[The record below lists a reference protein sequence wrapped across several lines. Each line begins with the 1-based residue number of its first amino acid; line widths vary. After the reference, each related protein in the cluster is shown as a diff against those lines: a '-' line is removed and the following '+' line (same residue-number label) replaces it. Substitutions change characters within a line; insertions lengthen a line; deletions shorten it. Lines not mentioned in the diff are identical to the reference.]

1 MFLNIQIGLSRWGA
15 VDLIF
20 AQIALALLN
29 PPQRQIGARLTHA
42 QALRQCMFVGV
53 LQVLHDEQVTVVQ
66 GHKPFLLRGA
76 VSDYEVPR
84 GSKAHAG
91 DARRIN
97 FGFVVAVPSHGVLAV
112 SVLIEEAGIEVTA
125 GLSVDFHLLHKLTHL
140 CRERSSRP
148 LYARIPISRAHP
160 SRESRL
166 GVRLAVHPNAVL
178 LPRNGFRPMDQ
189 RYFVKC
195 SADDPAGAGTF
206 SQ

>member
-42 QALRQCMFVGV
+42 QALGQCMFIGV

-97 FGFVVAVPSHGVLAV
+97 FGFVVAVPSHGVFPVAV
-112 SVLIEEAGIEVTA
+112 VIE
-125 GLSVDFHLLHKLTHL
+125 
-140 CRERSSRP
+140 
-148 LYARIPISRAHP
+148 
-160 SRESRL
+160 
-166 GVRLAVHPNAVL
+166 
-178 LPRNGFRPMDQ
+178 
-189 RYFVKC
+189 
-195 SADDPAGAGTF
+195 
-206 SQ
+206 